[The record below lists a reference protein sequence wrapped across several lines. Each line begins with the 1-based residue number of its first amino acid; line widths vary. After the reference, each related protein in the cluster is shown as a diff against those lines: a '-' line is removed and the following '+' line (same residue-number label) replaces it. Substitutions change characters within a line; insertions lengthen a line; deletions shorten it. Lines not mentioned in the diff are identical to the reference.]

1 MKLSLTRK
9 VEKLIATIVISVA
22 IIFSFI
28 FHNLY
33 VQAQNPPNG
42 SNIPGYTYGNP
53 NLKNSPV
60 TLADLNK
67 LKQTVLFTSED
78 EKYLQM
84 AGEILIPQTEQ
95 ILDVWYGF
103 ITLPI
108 KAMASPTLNI

>member
-60 TLADLNK
+60 TLADLR
-67 LKQTVLFTSED
+67 LSRFWMFGMALSVL
-78 EKYLQM
+78 
-84 AGEILIPQTEQ
+84 ILSC
-95 ILDVWYGF
+95 L